1 MKFYNRVKDE
11 VQDNGP
17 QEDGGGNVAF
27 DELKKNA
34 EENDVED
41 EEPDDTE
48 IEDLTGSG
56 TNKEYGDPSKIELNE
71 DTKSQAGRA
80 AAASG
85 DDSGEADRSR
95 QQSQNSQDDSTSSS
109 RRSGQRQQDEDDED
123 GSEVALTPDG
133 HVRDPG
139 EEPDDEDDNHPS
151 DETQKEI
158 LEDMREQNEHII
170 NLLRGIKRSLDR
182 P

>member
-11 VQDNGP
+11 IQDDAP
-17 QEDGGGNVAF
+17 EEDGGGNVAF

-34 EENDVED
+34 DKNDVED

-71 DTKSQAGRA
+71 DTRSQAGRA
-80 AAASG
+80 AASG
-85 DDSGEADRSR
+85 GDEGQSEQSR
-95 QQSQNSQDDSTSSS
+95 QQSQDSQDDSSSS
-109 RRSGQRQQDEDDED
+109 SGRSGQRQQEEDDED

-133 HVRDPG
+133 HVREPG
-139 EEPDDEDDNHPS
+139 EEPEEDGDDHPS